1 MEYDQQFLIGE
12 YFKSL
17 RVPSASV
24 WTEVKETAPK
34 PFEPVL
40 VCGPTWKHEVAYLDS
55 VKGCWIVRGQQL
67 LLEDF
72 PHWQPLPA
80 PPFYP

>member
-1 MEYDQQFLIGE
+1 MQYDSQFLLAE

-17 RVPSASV
+17 RLPSAPP
-24 WTEVKETAPK
+24 WTEVKDIPPT

-40 VCGPTWKHEVAYLDS
+40 VCGPTWKHEVAYLNP
-55 VKGCWIVRGQQL
+55 VQGCWMVSGKGIS
-67 LLEDF
+67 LETF
-72 PHWQPLPA
+72 PHWQPLPT